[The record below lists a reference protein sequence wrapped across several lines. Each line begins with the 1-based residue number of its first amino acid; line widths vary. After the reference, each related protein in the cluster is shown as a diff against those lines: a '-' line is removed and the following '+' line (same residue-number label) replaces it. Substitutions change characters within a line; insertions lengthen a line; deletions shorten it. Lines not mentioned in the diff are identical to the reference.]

1 MVNYC
6 FSVYKLWGFLWWSNI
21 INKYA
26 LFIHV
31 LTSLLIHL
39 FSNYLVSTS
48 CIIGTV
54 LSTGE
59 GCNDEQDREPATE
72 MNPVRDV
79 DKDMIVV
86 QWDVAYQ
93 KGKHWCLAK
102 AAKSLWGESV
112 IGKCLKQIFG
122 CCKWKLQQCGC
133 HSVTGINNF
142 SWISVE
148 HSVPEGYLA
157 P

>member
-1 MVNYC
+1 V
-6 FSVYKLWGFLWWSNI
+6 

-39 FSNYLVSTS
+39 FSNYLVSTF

-86 QWDVAYQ
+86 Q
-93 KGKHWCLAK
+93 
-102 AAKSLWGESV
+102 
-112 IGKCLKQIFG
+112 
-122 CCKWKLQQCGC
+122 
-133 HSVTGINNF
+133 
-142 SWISVE
+142 
-148 HSVPEGYLA
+148 
-157 P
+157 